1 MSVLATFKAFSRLM
15 KIMQVPTTSFTTSLP
30 HIQVQNVPLQP
41 TTFDSSPS
49 TMTTSYDTNS
59 DIEKCPIP
67 ISNDMDNI
75 EQVYSLVFLFTSLLM
90 CLKPENH
97 KPCSRR
103 IIKYADRTILLL
115 YVLLPVVCALYVS
128 IDHKGVYGP
137 HSLSGVVFAF
147 IAGYMGSAV
156 RIPITSA
163 VFERLIEDKDWQQL
177 TKEHFDFVWA
187 LVSSIVYIH
196 LFS

>member
-1 MSVLATFKAFSRLM
+1 
-15 KIMQVPTTSFTTSLP
+15 
-30 HIQVQNVPLQP
+30 
-41 TTFDSSPS
+41 
-49 TMTTSYDTNS
+49 MTTDYDTNS

-67 ISNDMDNI
+67 VSNNMDNI
-75 EQVYSLVFLFTSLLM
+75 EQICSLLFLFSSPLTR
-90 CLKPENH
+90 LKLENNN
-97 KPCSRR
+97 PRSRR
-103 IIKYADRTILLL
+103 VIEYVDRTILLL
-115 YVLLPVVCALYVS
+115 YVLLPVVCALCVG
-128 IDHKGVYGP
+128 IDHKCVHRP
-137 HSLSGVVFAF
+137 HSLSGVVLAF